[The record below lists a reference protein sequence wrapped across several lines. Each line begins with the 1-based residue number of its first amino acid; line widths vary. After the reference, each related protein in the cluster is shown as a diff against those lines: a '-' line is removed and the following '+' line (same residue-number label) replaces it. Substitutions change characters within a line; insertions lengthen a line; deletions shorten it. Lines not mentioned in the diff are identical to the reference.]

1 MKINHRVLRGGMVVL
16 AVAALSGCGY
26 TTKRPFPESVR
37 TVYVDMFQSKEFR
50 REIEMRLTEA
60 VRKRI
65 DMDTDYRNAP
75 RDRADTVLT
84 GEVKEFRVTAIADSF
99 LTGLPREEIGQ
110 LIVSFRWK
118 DIRTGKILAE
128 NPNLIQSASYVPSLG
143 ETEFVG
149 LSKAINDMAERIVES
164 METTW

>member
-1 MKINHRVLRGGMVVL
+1 MML
-16 AVAALSGCGY
+16 AVAMLSGCGY
-26 TTKRPFPESVR
+26 AAKRPFPESVR

-65 DMDTDYRNAP
+65 DMDTDYHNAP
-75 RDRADTVLT
+75 RNRADTVLT
-84 GEVKEFRVTAIADSF
+84 GEVKEFRVTAFADDF
-99 LTGLPREEIGQ
+99 RTGLPREKVGQ
-110 LIVSFRWK
+110 LVVSFRWQ
-118 DIRTGKILAE
+118 DVRTGRILAE

-143 ETEFVG
+143 ETEFDG
-149 LSKAINDMAERIVES
+149 LSKAIDDIAERIVES